1 MKIAIIRYT
10 EGTGRTYIVDITTD
24 PDKWLV
30 DNNSTRDKEE
40 YEKLSDFDIEW
51 TTLKHYVNQFG
62 YMGSNRIKLIEKLIH
77 YYEVDIDNC
86 KMSHE
91 MWIEEL
97 AKAMSDKNY
106 KDNFLKE
113 HKDYVKFLNE

>member
-10 EGTGRTYIVDITTD
+10 EGTGRTYIVDITTN

-51 TTLKHYVNQFG
+51 TTLKHYVHTG
-62 YMGSNRIKLIEKLIH
+62 TTLIEKLIH

-86 KMSHE
+86 KMSHR

-113 HKDYVKFLNE
+113 HKQYVKFLNE